1 VTDERTQELRGD
13 PATGPDSTAGR
24 FRVVLDGIGDYT
36 GTLATEPTDRPTA
49 MTDFDTLL
57 GFFAAEVA
65 AGRLRIS
72 VLAEDV
78 WAARAHRPASPAT
91 GR

>member
-13 PATGPDSTAGR
+13 PATEPDSTSGQ
-24 FRVVLDGIGDYT
+24 FRVVLDGIGDHT
-36 GTLATEPTDRPTA
+36 GTLATEPTDRSTA
-49 MTDFDTLL
+49 LTDFDTIL
-57 GFFAAEVA
+57 GFFTTDVA

-78 WAARAHRPASPAT
+78 WEARAQR
-91 GR
+91 